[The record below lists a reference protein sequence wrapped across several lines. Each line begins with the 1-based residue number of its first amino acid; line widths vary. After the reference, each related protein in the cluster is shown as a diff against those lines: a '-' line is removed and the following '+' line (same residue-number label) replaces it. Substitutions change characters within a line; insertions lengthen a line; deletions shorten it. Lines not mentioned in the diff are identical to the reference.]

1 MPPNQAVPSAFII
14 PSKPYSTHYNFT
26 LAIHQSTSTC
36 VNMNTM
42 SMKNVVIEQ
51 SSIVHIAKDHCFLR
65 APQVCCSFVLERWQ
79 CPRFQHRYGI
89 HSSSQFG
96 PQSRLAR
103 ANDLQSL
110 YDQELPRVWM
120 GMGGYCRSCCKKYNV
135 SARYLEFFQATK
147 LSNQIS
153 KVYRQRNYMDKKLD
167 ELIDLEDPPFIYRR
181 GSDVRG

>member
-1 MPPNQAVPSAFII
+1 MLQTCDSYNETCLRINQCLPHSSIHKYLAAP
-14 PSKPYSTHYNFT
+14 HYNLT

-65 APQVCCSFVLERWQ
+65 APQACCSFVLERCQ
-79 CPRFQHRYGI
+79 CLRFQHRYGI
-89 HSSSQFG
+89 HSCSQFG

-120 GMGGYCRSCCKKYNV
+120 GMSGYCRSCCKKYNV
-135 SARYLEFFQATK
+135 SA
-147 LSNQIS
+147 
-153 KVYRQRNYMDKKLD
+153 
-167 ELIDLEDPPFIYRR
+167 
-181 GSDVRG
+181 